1 MLKNLFL
8 SYRVYFV
15 LGLVAL
21 LFAIS
26 YRFVW
31 LMPVA
36 YIVLSVLAGALLY
49 DIFLLFQ
56 PKVKFAAKRI
66 LPKVFSLSDHNK
78 IIIDIE
84 NQSSSN
90 FIFKLLDELPIQLQK
105 RDFNIDGKIDATKK
119 QRIQYDL
126 QPTERGEYE
135 FGNILIFIQSAIGL
149 AERRIVIEAQEMVP
163 TYPSVLQMKQYAL
176 YASEKIAVQQG
187 IKKMRRIGYSYEF
200 EQIKDYVN
208 GDDYRH
214 INWKASSRNAK
225 LMVNQYEMEKSQQI
239 YCVIDKSRNMR
250 MPFHNLTL
258 MDYAINTTLALSNV
272 ALQKQDKAGLITFS
286 DKVGAALKADNG
298 TRQLHKILETLYRE
312 EERPVEANYELL
324 HQIAQKVVK
333 GRSLFLLFM
342 NFENP
347 QSLERIL
354 PILRR
359 INHTHL
365 LLVIFFENTE
375 IQAFAN
381 EDAKTLE
388 GVYQH
393 TIAQQ
398 FLYDKQ
404 QMAIM
409 LRQYGIQTVL
419 SKPEDLSVNTINK
432 YLELKSRGLL

>member
-8 SYRVYFV
+8 SYRVYFI

-21 LFAIS
+21 LFAMS
-26 YRFVW
+26 YRFTF
-31 LMPVA
+31 LMSVA
-36 YIVLSVLAGALLY
+36 FIVLGVLSIALIY
-49 DIFLLFQ
+49 DAFLLFH
-56 PKVKFAAKRI
+56 PKVKFVANRL
-66 LPKVFSLSDHNK
+66 LPKVFSLSDNNK
-78 IIIDIE
+78 VTLEME
-84 NQSSSN
+84 NQSASTFS
-90 FIFKLLDELPIQLQK
+90 FKLIDEIPIQLQK
-105 RDFNIDGKIDATKK
+105 RDFNIDGKIERNKK
-119 QRIQYDL
+119 QRILYEL
-126 QPTERGEYE
+126 KPTERGEYE

-149 AERRIVIEAQEMVP
+149 IERRIVIEAKEMTP

-324 HQIAQKVVK
+324 HQIAQKVIK

-347 QSLERIL
+347 QSLERVL

-365 LLVIFFENTE
+365 LLVVFFENTE
-375 IQAFAN
+375 IQAFAS
-381 EDAKTLE
+381 ERATSVQ
-388 GVYQH
+388 GIYQH

-404 QMAIM
+404 QMATM